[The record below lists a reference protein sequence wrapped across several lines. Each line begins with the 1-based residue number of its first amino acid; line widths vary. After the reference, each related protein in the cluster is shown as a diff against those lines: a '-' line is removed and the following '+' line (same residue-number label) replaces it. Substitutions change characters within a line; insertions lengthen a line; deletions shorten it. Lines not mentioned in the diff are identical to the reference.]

1 MRATV
6 RPCVTAGVA
15 LVGATAVAVAPV
27 LAPPSPPD
35 IQVVTTPFSSTE
47 VHLTALANPFEVYGA
62 LIEETLANLSVIG
75 ERIAA
80 NPAPILQ
87 QLIANQLASAEI
99 LGNALQLAGTQLGEA
114 LSPDNPR
121 GVPANLRVALDHL
134 MAGNIEGAI
143 IGLWQ
148 ATITPLVGPATLLI
162 PAVHQVIRQPVQNL
176 LNVVDAVQ
184 APIMLLAVGALNP
197 VYTGLVKGGGAFA
210 QDVFDAVTSGDLEG
224 LANAFITGP
233 AGMIGGLLNGDGI
246 DSGLLTPNVLGTI
259 NQLLGLRDA
268 IAGALGATLTVST
281 AADEI
286 SSAAIDTGDTVTLDV
301 TVPTAGV
308 SKVGAVAGQSEDSV
322 TEEGVAGSELTAADD
337 ADGTVTTKGALST
350 VVEDDGTRTRSS
362 LKAVPGEA
370 ATGVSKTG
378 ERPAPA
384 RGVRGQH
391 RDAATSVHN
400 GVRGVVGAKR
410 ATTTGSDASASSTG
424 SSRSGTDSGSDDK

>member
-1 MRATV
+1 
-6 RPCVTAGVA
+6 
-15 LVGATAVAVAPV
+15 
-27 LAPPSPPD
+27 
-35 IQVVTTPFSSTE
+35 
-47 VHLTALANPFEVYGA
+47 
-62 LIEETLANLSVIG
+62 
-75 ERIAA
+75 
-80 NPAPILQ
+80 
-87 QLIANQLASAEI
+87 
-99 LGNALQLAGTQLGEA
+99 
-114 LSPDNPR
+114 
-121 GVPANLRVALDHL
+121 
-134 MAGNIEGAI
+134 
-143 IGLWQ
+143 
-148 ATITPLVGPATLLI
+148 
-162 PAVHQVIRQPVQNL
+162 
-176 LNVVDAVQ
+176 
-184 APIMLLAVGALNP
+184 
-197 VYTGLVKGGGAFA
+197 FA

-286 SSAAIDTGDTVTLDV
+286 SSAAIDTG
-301 TVPTAGV
+301 
-308 SKVGAVAGQSEDSV
+308 
-322 TEEGVAGSELTAADD
+322 
-337 ADGTVTTKGALST
+337 VTTKGALST

-362 LKAVPGEA
+362 LRAVPGEA